1 LLKFDEIAPGVWAFP
16 SVGTGEN
23 SSVVLGERGALLI
36 DLTSHPTDL
45 DATQRFLAEMGR
57 EVRALAFTRA
67 PDEPVSRWPGV
78 PYIVPGTPENGVSLP
93 DITGGWIAVS
103 LQGNEAGRQVIYQPK
118 DKVLFCGDMLTEMP
132 VGIPL
137 LRGDSQG
144 YLDNLARVEEFG
156 ARLVVPR
163 RGSVARGKR
172 AIGARIESDRSY
184 IYSLHRHVM
193 TSLASSISL
202 ERVLS
207 VAGQVYEDFPFL
219 QEHLANM
226 RFVWDELS
234 ES

>member
-1 LLKFDEIAPGVWAFP
+1 LLKFDEIVPGVWVFP
-16 SVGTGEN
+16 SAGTGEN
-23 SSVVLGERGALLI
+23 CGVVLGERGALLV
-36 DLTSHPTDL
+36 DMTSHPTDL
-45 DATQRFLAEMGR
+45 DATQRFLAEMGS
-57 EVRALAFTRA
+57 EARALVFTRV
-67 PDEPVSRWPGV
+67 PDEVVSRWPGV
-78 PYIVPGTPENGVSLP
+78 PYITPGTPENGISLP
-93 DITGGWIAVS
+93 DITGGWMAVS
-103 LQGNEAGRQVIYQPK
+103 LQGNEARRQVIYQPK

-144 YLDNLARVEEFG
+144 YLDNLARIEELG
-156 ARLVVPR
+156 AKMVVPR
-163 RGSVARGKR
+163 RGSVAMGKR
-172 AIGARIESDRSY
+172 AIGSRIESDRSY

-193 TSLASSISL
+193 TSIASSISL

-234 ES
+234 EG